1 MNKAK
6 ATSAIPRITASPFQH
21 LRMASSPSR
30 VHTRASLPLGIEIKY
45 RVRLYLNGQIIWV
58 FVNLLILFLLMK
70 KFLFGPI
77 TRMLDAR
84 SKGVSDT
91 LDQADAR
98 LAEAEQSKQKYDKQ
112 LADARSQ
119 AAQIIAES
127 RKRADLA
134 YSRRMEEAE
143 QDVQRLNEQAA
154 RQREADR
161 QVMLDEA
168 KQEIAALVMLATA
181 KVSKQVLDSDSD
193 KAMVSAFLDEAGDEE

>member
-1 MNKAK
+1 MKEQ
-6 ATSAIPRITASPFQH
+6 R
-21 LRMASSPSR
+21 
-30 VHTRASLPLGIEIKY
+30 
-45 RVRLYLNGQIIWV
+45 
-58 FVNLLILFLLMK
+58 FLLMK

-84 SKGVSDT
+84 AKGVSDT

-98 LAEAEQSKQKYDKQ
+98 LAEAEQSKQEYDEQ

-127 RKRADLA
+127 RKRAEL
-134 YSRRMEEAE
+134 
-143 QDVQRLNEQAA
+143 
-154 RQREADR
+154 EADR

>member
-1 MNKAK
+1 MNV
-6 ATSAIPRITASPFQH
+6 
-21 LRMASSPSR
+21 LN
-30 VHTRASLPLGIEIKY
+30 
-45 RVRLYLNGQIIWV
+45 LNGQIIWV

-84 SKGVSDT
+84 AKGVSDT

-98 LAEAEQSKQKYDKQ
+98 LAEAEQSKQEYDEQ

-143 QDVQRLNEQAA
+143 QDVQRL

>member
-1 MNKAK
+1 MNV
-6 ATSAIPRITASPFQH
+6 
-21 LRMASSPSR
+21 LN
-30 VHTRASLPLGIEIKY
+30 
-45 RVRLYLNGQIIWV
+45 LNGQIIWV

-98 LAEAEQSKQKYDKQ
+98 LAEAEQSKQEYDKQ

>member
-1 MNKAK
+1 MNV
-6 ATSAIPRITASPFQH
+6 
-21 LRMASSPSR
+21 LN
-30 VHTRASLPLGIEIKY
+30 
-45 RVRLYLNGQIIWV
+45 LNGQIIWV

-84 SKGVSDT
+84 AKGVSDT

-98 LAEAEQSKQKYDKQ
+98 LAEAEQSKQEYDKQ

-134 YSRRMEEAE
+134 YS
-143 QDVQRLNEQAA
+143 QRLNEQAA

>member
-1 MNKAK
+1 MNV
-6 ATSAIPRITASPFQH
+6 
-21 LRMASSPSR
+21 LN
-30 VHTRASLPLGIEIKY
+30 
-45 RVRLYLNGQIIWV
+45 LNGQIIWV

-98 LAEAEQSKQKYDKQ
+98 LAEAEQSKAELEDAAREYERYGRLRKQGYATQQEYD
-112 LADARSQ
+112 
-119 AAQIIAES
+119 S
-127 RKRADLA
+127 RATTLA

>member
-1 MNKAK
+1 MNV
-6 ATSAIPRITASPFQH
+6 
-21 LRMASSPSR
+21 LN
-30 VHTRASLPLGIEIKY
+30 
-45 RVRLYLNGQIIWV
+45 LNGQIIWV

-84 SKGVSDT
+84 AKGVSDT

-98 LAEAEQSKQKYDKQ
+98 LAEAEQSKQEYDEQ

-134 YSRRMEEAE
+134 YSCRMEEAE

-181 KVSKQVLDSDSD
+181 KVSKQILDSDSD
-193 KAMVSAFLDEAGDEE
+193 KAMVSAFLNEAGDEE

>member
-1 MNKAK
+1 MNV
-6 ATSAIPRITASPFQH
+6 
-21 LRMASSPSR
+21 LN
-30 VHTRASLPLGIEIKY
+30 
-45 RVRLYLNGQIIWV
+45 LNGQIIWV

-98 LAEAEQSKQKYDKQ
+98 LAEAEQSKQEYDKQ

-134 YSRRMEEAE
+134 YSRRMEEAK
-143 QDVQRLNEQAA
+143 
-154 RQREADR
+154 
-161 QVMLDEA
+161 MLLKMTDY
-168 KQEIAALVMLATA
+168 KSHVIGT
-181 KVSKQVLDSDSD
+181 
-193 KAMVSAFLDEAGDEE
+193 MVGYPEPNYFSYVFKKHCAISPVKYRTLGGENN

>member
-1 MNKAK
+1 MNV
-6 ATSAIPRITASPFQH
+6 
-21 LRMASSPSR
+21 LN
-30 VHTRASLPLGIEIKY
+30 
-45 RVRLYLNGQIIWV
+45 LNGQIIWV

-84 SKGVSDT
+84 AKGVSDT

-98 LAEAEQSKQKYDKQ
+98 LAEAEQSKQEYDEQ

-134 YSRRMEEAE
+134 YSRRMEE
-143 QDVQRLNEQAA
+143 RLNEQAA

>member
-1 MNKAK
+1 MNV
-6 ATSAIPRITASPFQH
+6 
-21 LRMASSPSR
+21 LN
-30 VHTRASLPLGIEIKY
+30 
-45 RVRLYLNGQIIWV
+45 LNGQIIWV

-84 SKGVSDT
+84 AKGVSDT

-98 LAEAEQSKQKYDKQ
+98 LAEAEQSKQEYDEQ

-161 QVMLDEA
+161 Q
-168 KQEIAALVMLATA
+168 EIAALVMLATA

>member
-1 MNKAK
+1 MNV
-6 ATSAIPRITASPFQH
+6 
-21 LRMASSPSR
+21 LN
-30 VHTRASLPLGIEIKY
+30 
-45 RVRLYLNGQIIWV
+45 LNGQIIWV

-84 SKGVSDT
+84 AKGVSDT

-98 LAEAEQSKQKYDKQ
+98 LAEAEQSKQ

>member
-1 MNKAK
+1 MNV
-6 ATSAIPRITASPFQH
+6 
-21 LRMASSPSR
+21 LN
-30 VHTRASLPLGIEIKY
+30 
-45 RVRLYLNGQIIWV
+45 LNGQIIWV

-84 SKGVSDT
+84 AKGVSDT

-98 LAEAEQSKQKYDKQ
+98 LAEAEQSKQEYDEQ

-134 YSRRMEEAE
+134 YSRRMEEAK
-143 QDVQRLNEQAA
+143 
-154 RQREADR
+154 
-161 QVMLDEA
+161 MLL
-168 KQEIAALVMLATA
+168 KMTNYKSHVIGT
-181 KVSKQVLDSDSD
+181 
-193 KAMVSAFLDEAGDEE
+193 MVGYPEPNYFSYVFKKHCGISPVKYRKLGGENN